1 METITSNADLGAT
14 ALAMSAAGFNHRGR
28 AAEANNDLCAALL
41 AIASHDLRQ
50 PLQVIMGAHHLLAKT
65 LDGRSEQVQL
75 ARAESATGKLV
86 DQLDQLV
93 DALRLF
99 DPPSGAHREVVELA
113 PLFALFEAEF
123 AEAARLKGVRLG
135 VVATRAR
142 VLGNPVL
149 LRSILRNLIRNAI
162 DYTPA
167 GGSVVVAARRRGGA
181 VHLEVRD
188 NGIGIPARDLAD
200 IFKAFHRADN
210 TRADGLGLGL
220 FIVKC
225 AAAFLAYPLEVQSAL
240 GKGSRF
246 TVVAKDARQIGESPG
261 RSRSPALPSEIGLL

>member
-1 METITSNADLGAT
+1 
-14 ALAMSAAGFNHRGR
+14 
-28 AAEANNDLCAALL
+28 
-41 AIASHDLRQ
+41 
-50 PLQVIMGAHHLLAKT
+50 MGAHHLLSKT

-93 DALRLF
+93 EALRLF
-99 DPPSGAHREVVELA
+99 DPPSGAPREVVELA

-123 AEAARLKGVRLG
+123 AEAARLKGVRLRIL
-135 VVATRAR
+135 ATRAL

-188 NGIGIPARDLAD
+188 NGVGIPARDLAD
-200 IFKAFHRADN
+200 IFKPFHRADD
-210 TRADGLGLGL
+210 TRTDGLGLGL

-246 TVVAKDARQIGESPG
+246 TVVSQDARQIGQSLG
-261 RSRSPALPSEIGLL
+261 RARPPALSSEIGLL